1 VDLARYYP
9 VVNGEP
15 TVAYLWA
22 RTARD
27 IQTEGCIPILKT
39 FMICRKKGQRVAL
52 LPVPDTAKKA
62 VTFKLLTEEHLAT
75 AERRARVIED
85 HPILTRWGVTGD
97 MLEDFLK
104 KGTKSDAGVW
114 SPFEKGRP
122 DLLAL
127 RMDEIREQGRRGL
140 MGIQMTAVCV
150 EATVPGKKKTVKI
163 YRTPTQE
170 ETDLANVELEVIE
183 DAFGNVPYGI
193 PDEATS

>member
-27 IQTEGCIPILKT
+27 IQTGGRIPILKT
-39 FMICRKKGQRVAL
+39 FMLCRKKGKRIAL
-52 LPVPDTAKKA
+52 LPVPDTAKQA
-62 VTFKLLTEEHLAT
+62 ATFKLLTEENLST
-75 AERRARVIED
+75 AERRARMIED
-85 HPILTRWGVTGD
+85 HPVLTRWGVTAD
-97 MLEDFLK
+97 TLEDFLK

-127 RMDEIREQGRRGL
+127 TMDEIREQGRRGL
-140 MGIQMTAVCV
+140 MGI
-150 EATVPGKKKTVKI
+150 
-163 YRTPTQE
+163 
-170 ETDLANVELEVIE
+170 
-183 DAFGNVPYGI
+183 
-193 PDEATS
+193 